1 MKQMQTLRCNSTDID
16 ALHILVKEG
25 FDTTDA
31 WDLILRFKKH
41 VGHGQHEIRIFG
53 ELLLSFTYH
62 PHTKKDGKTLTISY
76 EVNL

>member
-1 MKQMQTLRCNSTDID
+1 MKQIQVHRSNSTYTD
-16 ALHILVKEG
+16 ALRILVKEG
-25 FDTTDA
+25 LDTTDA

-62 PHTKKDGKTLTISY
+62 PHTKKDGNTLTISY